1 MSSTLFIFA
10 RITVHKHAKCNLVW
24 SCGVIL
30 IHIPLLIL
38 FPFINY
44 ITCVVDSNTVLV
56 SHDTIKLPQNK
67 FGSGVIID
75 QAVLGDNIHRLAS
88 SQLPDVSGIMF
99 YASQLP

>member
-1 MSSTLFIFA
+1 M
-10 RITVHKHAKCNLVW
+10 
-24 SCGVIL
+24 
-30 IHIPLLIL
+30 
-38 FPFINY
+38 
-44 ITCVVDSNTVLV
+44 DSNTVLV

-88 SQLPDVSGIMF
+88 FQLPDVSGIMF